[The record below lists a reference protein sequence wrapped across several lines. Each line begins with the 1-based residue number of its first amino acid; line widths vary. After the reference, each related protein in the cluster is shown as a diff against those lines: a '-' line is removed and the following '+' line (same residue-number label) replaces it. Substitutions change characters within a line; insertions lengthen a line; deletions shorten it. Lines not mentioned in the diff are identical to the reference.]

1 MRTPQLRSGPAQQY
15 LVLWHAT
22 TTRFWGGLELNGIV
36 HRARLA
42 ESGAA
47 SLVNIRFKFV
57 AMVAKKSNASG

>member
-42 ESGAA
+42 EI
-47 SLVNIRFKFV
+47 VVQRRW
-57 AMVAKKSNASG
+57 